1 MNRQQKR
8 FVIARDNLLAA
19 NESHDTERYVEVLA
33 TMLSAS
39 IDLRDWERKQVEKL
53 IRGHVSSK
61 SIKWHEKARLI
72 HHLNELI
79 LEAQTALDKINN
91 CSD

>member
-19 NESHDTERYVEVLA
+19 YESHDTERYVEVLA
-33 TMLSAS
+33 AMLSAS
-39 IDLRDWERKQVEKL
+39 IDLRKWEFEQVEKL
-53 IRGHVSSK
+53 IRRHVSSK
-61 SIKWHEKARLI
+61 SIKWQEKARLI
-72 HHLNELI
+72 HHLTELI
-79 LEAQTALDKINN
+79 YTAQTALDKINN